1 MGALSNRRAPHE
13 DKDDLREHV
22 LRASVELID
31 EQGLGALSM
40 REVARRAGVSHQ
52 APYHYFADREA
63 ILAAVAERGFALLA
77 EAIGKARADATG
89 PTDALERAAVAYLSF
104 ALANPAYFRIMFR
117 PELVKLS
124 NHHDLDCTAD
134 QAFCHVPAMV
144 AACVEAGLPR
154 DIGEDTMAAFLWSV
168 VHGLAHLI
176 IDGPLLEKVPSFI
189 HDRDGAIRDVAHTVR
204 RMIDAVMAPPRAPAP
219 RTPASRASAGRS
231 QASKRRPSNKR
242 AR

>member
-1 MGALSNRRAPHE
+1 MGALSNRRAASD
-13 DKDDLREHV
+13 DKDDLRERV
-22 LRASVELID
+22 LRASVKLID
-31 EQGLGALSM
+31 EQGLAALSM

-77 EAIGKARADATG
+77 GAIGKARRDATG
-89 PTDALERAAVAYLSF
+89 PTDALERAAIAYLSF
-104 ALANPAYFRIMFR
+104 ALENPAYFRIMFR

-124 NHHDLDCTAD
+124 NHHDLDCMAD
-134 QAFCHVPAMV
+134 EAFCHVPAMV

-154 DIGEDTMAAFLWSV
+154 DISGDTMAAFLWSV

-176 IDGPLLEKVPSFI
+176 IDGPLLEKVPSFVQ
-189 HDRDGAIRDVAHTVR
+189 DRDKAIADVAHTVR
-204 RMIDAVMAPPRAPAP
+204 RMIDAILATPKTPK
-219 RTPASRASAGRS
+219 TPARRRS
-231 QASKRRPSNKR
+231 PSTKR